1 MEGLQFFFMKKATL
15 LLPFLFFA
23 CQGNETV
30 VSETSIYKDEID
42 TLTQHQILL
51 EENELMRKI
60 AFEIEIDSLFLANNL
75 VDIQTVNKNIRVDV
89 RYSTRNNFVGIQ
101 LYDTIKKIYL
111 NRTVA
116 ERLSF
121 CQEFLDSIRP
131 GYSLLIYDGVR
142 PLQVQ
147 KEMWDALDSI
157 PVYRRG
163 KFVSNP
169 ARGSVHNYG
178 AAVDLTLVDSLGNIL
193 DMGAGYD
200 DFNEIAFPS
209 LESRF
214 LKSGELTT
222 QQWENR
228 KLLRKVMRKEGF
240 RNIPSEWWHFNA
252 YSRVIS
258 SRKFKRI
265 LDESGHA
272 DWNKLEYP
280 KKDTIG
286 STN

>member
-1 MEGLQFFFMKKATL
+1 MKKVII
-15 LLPFLFFA
+15 FF
-23 CQGNETV
+23 G
-30 VSETSIYKDEID
+30 
-42 TLTQHQILL
+42 LILL
-51 EENELMRKI
+51 ACGTEDTVPLVKEGTKI
-60 AFEIEIDSLFLANNL
+60 VQVGDSLFVHKVPLVYSLDSLFLANDL
-75 VDIQTVNKNIRVDV
+75 VDIQSMNGNIKVDLK
-89 RYSTRNNFVGIQ
+89 YASSDNFMEIQ
-101 LYDTIKKIYL
+101 LYDTIKKLYL
-111 NRTVA
+111 NKEVVH
-116 ERLSF
+116 RLSN
-121 CQEFLDSIRP
+121 CQLFLDSIRP